1 MNPINR
7 DILKL
12 AIPSILANITVPIVG
27 MVDIAVAGH
36 LDASAATLI
45 GGIAVGSMLF
55 DLLYWNFGFLRVG
68 TGGLTAQAFGR
79 KDWKEC
85 ARILTRA
92 LGMSMAIACC
102 LLLIQWVFVKAAFLV
117 VDCSPEVQELASRYF
132 FIRIWAAPAT
142 LSLMALKGWFIG
154 MQDSVSTMVT
164 DFVVNG
170 MNVLMSIVLA
180 LGIALPHASL
190 EPSGL
195 AGLTSDVSI
204 LAIDVSDVASD
215 LAESSKVPASVDSDA
230 VLALADSVSVQASM
244 DSDSVSASRVLLPAM
259 GFPGIALGTVAAQ
272 YSGLLVA
279 LLIVLFKYRRK
290 VFADFALSDLRG
302 IFKGSETRRF
312 FVMNADLFVRSLCF
326 IAIYIGFT
334 VISARYGDLL
344 LAVSSIMMKILM
356 IFSYFT
362 DGFAY
367 AGEAMTGR
375 YIGAGDPVN
384 LRKTV
389 KWTFVWSMGLAAL
402 FIAIYHF
409 GGVHLL
415 RMMTSDVAV
424 VNASRDF
431 LPWLLL
437 MPVVGCAAF
446 TWDGIFIGATGSR
459 EMRNSMLWS
468 VVAFAA
474 VWFLGILLLTTLA
487 PATLSSSTL
496 SSSTLAD
503 LPSSTF
509 EVPAAPASPSSADF
523 VTPTSEALA
532 SPASDARTIDT
543 SSVAEII
550 PTSDTSGESGA
561 VPGATPYGIIAMHIL
576 MAAYFAHLLARTI
589 YLTLK
594 SRAVLRL
601 SK

>member
-154 MQDSVSTMVT
+154 MQDSVSPMVT

-180 LGIALPHASL
+180 LGIALPLASPD
-190 EPSGL
+190 PSGL

-215 LAESSKVPASVDSDA
+215 LAESSKVQASMDSVSVQASMDF
-230 VLALADSVSVQASM
+230 VSVQASM
-244 DSDSVSASRVLLPAM
+244 DSDSVLASRVLLPAM
-259 GFPGIALGTVAAQ
+259 GFSGIALGTVAAQ

-279 LLIVLFKYRRK
+279 LLLVLFKYRRK
-290 VFADFALSDLRG
+290 VFADFALADLRG
-302 IFKGSETRRF
+302 IFKGGETRRF

-334 VISARYGDLL
+334 IISARYGDLL

-389 KWTFVWSMGLAAL
+389 KWTFIWSMGLAAL

-415 RMMTSDVAV
+415 RMMTSDEAV

-487 PATLSSSTL
+487 PATQ
-496 SSSTLAD
+496 AD
-503 LPSSTF
+503 LAT
-509 EVPAAPASPSSADF
+509 SPS
-523 VTPTSEALA
+523 
-532 SPASDARTIDT
+532 DA
-543 SSVAEII
+543 
-550 PTSDTSGESGA
+550 SGESSA

-594 SRAVLRL
+594 ARAVLRL
-601 SK
+601 QK

>member
-1 MNPINR
+1 MQRTNI

-12 AIPSILANITVPIVG
+12 AVPSILANITVPVVG

-36 LDASAATLI
+36 IDVNAATMI
-45 GGIAVGSMLF
+45 GGIAIGSMLF

-68 TGGLTAQAFGR
+68 TGGLTAQAYGR
-79 KDWKEC
+79 GDRKEC
-85 ARILTRA
+85 ARIFARA
-92 LGMSMAIACC
+92 AGIA
-102 LLLIQWVFVKAAFLV
+102 LVSALVLIAIQWLFVNLALAV
-117 VDCSPEVQELASRYF
+117 VDSTPEVRQLAAKYF
-132 FIRIWAAPAT
+132 HIRIWAAPAT
-142 LSLMALKGWFIG
+142 LSLMAFKGWFIG
-154 MQDSVSTMVT
+154 MQDSVSPMIT
-164 DFVVNG
+164 DLVVNG

-180 LGIALPHASL
+180 LG
-190 EPSGL
+190 
-195 AGLTSDVSI
+195 LTIGDWRF
-204 LAIDVSDVASD
+204 DG
-215 LAESSKVPASVDSDA
+215 
-230 VLALADSVSVQASM
+230 
-244 DSDSVSASRVLLPAM
+244 M
-259 GFPGIALGTVAAQ
+259 GFSGIAAGTVAAQ
-272 YSGLLVA
+272 YSGLFAAA
-279 LLIVLFKYRRK
+279 LLMLLKYRRNTMSTLDTD
-290 VFADFALSDLRG
+290 DFKD
-302 IFKGSETRRF
+302 IFKGGETRRF

-389 KWTFVWSMGLAAL
+389 KWTFIWSMGLALL

-415 RMMTSDVAV
+415 RMMTSDAAV
-424 VNASRDF
+424 VDASRDF

-437 MPVVGCAAF
+437 MPVVGCASF

-468 VVAFAA
+468 VVAFAG
-474 VWFLGILLLTTLA
+474 VWSLGLLLLTTLG
-487 PATLSSSTL
+487 PDDATQ
-496 SSSTLAD
+496 
-503 LPSSTF
+503 
-509 EVPAAPASPSSADF
+509 
-523 VTPTSEALA
+523 
-532 SPASDARTIDT
+532 
-543 SSVAEII
+543 
-550 PTSDTSGESGA
+550 
-561 VPGATPYGIIAMHIL
+561 YGILAMHIL

-594 SRAVLRL
+594 SRAVLRML
-601 SK
+601 K